1 MFSNLTQNSN
11 ATNTRA
17 GQSYNNKP
25 FYAPFV
31 NYKTALISDYGNEM
45 SRVSNIYINVDR
57 KLVVTSKEL
66 QSL

>member
-1 MFSNLTQNSN
+1 MRPSFSGNIWGKSKYVEIIVKYV
-11 ATNTRA
+11 NTRA

-57 KLVVTSKEL
+57 
-66 QSL
+66 